1 MMQRIPSVPFESIK
15 RSRGLTL
22 IEIMIVV
29 VILGMLA
36 LAIIPNIT
44 GRTDQAAV
52 ARARSDIQSLSS
64 QLELFKTD
72 NFRYP
77 SGDEGIEAL
86 VQQPPNVKNYPKGGY
101 IKKLNTDPWGNDYL
115 YFSPVEG
122 ADYEILSMGS
132 DGMEGGEGFAADI
145 SSLD

>member
-1 MMQRIPSVPFESIK
+1 MNAIYK
-15 RSRGLTL
+15 RTRFTRQQGLTL

-36 LAIIPNIT
+36 LAIIPQLS
-44 GRTDQAAV
+44 DKPSQAAV
-52 ARARSDIQSLSS
+52 ARATSDIQSLSS
-64 QLELFKTD
+64 QLELFKVD

-77 SGDEGIEAL
+77 STDEGLEAL
-86 VQQPPNVKNYPKGGY
+86 VSSPGNVKNYPPNGY
-101 IKKLNTDPWGNDYL
+101 IKKLNEDPWGNEYL

-122 ADYEILSMGS
+122 AAFEILSLGE
-132 DGMEGGEGFAADI
+132 DGVEGGEGYNADI